1 MNVGLVLYN
10 GLLPVAGL
18 AARCAAPF
26 NGKIALG
33 LKGRVGF
40 KGRWKEKSGL
50 LGRRGPVVWFHVSSV
65 GEFEQAK
72 PVMSRLASRLGPS
85 LEIALTFYSP
95 SGMSYFE
102 RFDRS
107 TRIEAIRFLD
117 YLPLDTPANARFCL
131 ETLRPDMV
139 VFVKYDLWPNLVVE
153 SARRGVP
160 LVLVSGTLSPG
171 SRRLAWPARGFYAS
185 LYSKF
190 TAIAAISQ
198 EDAARFNKDVR
209 PGVEIVAAG
218 DTRFDRVCERIDASP
233 VKIAPAIGAAKR
245 TWIVAGSTWPKDE
258 AVVIPGFASLRRA
271 HPEAGLVLVPHEPTA
286 ARLAEIREAL
296 GRESLEF
303 ELLSSLQDDA
313 AVSAP
318 VVVADG
324 IGYLAE
330 LYRCGTIAYVGGSF
344 TTGVHN
350 VMEPAVLGLPILFGP
365 RIDNSL
371 EARELVEL
379 GSGAVVRTASDFAE
393 ATSALLDNPARLR
406 RKGDEAAGFIRGGC
420 GAALRC
426 VDLIERCLARKA

>member
-1 MNVGLVLYN
+1 MNLGLVLYN
-10 GLLPVAGL
+10 SLLPAAGL
-18 AARCAAPF
+18 AARLAAPF
-26 NGKIALG
+26 NRKLAEG
-33 LKGRVGF
+33 LKGREGF
-40 KGRWKEKSGL
+40 KERWIERSGRLERK
-50 LGRRGPVVWFHVSSV
+50 GPVVWFHVSSV

-72 PVMSRLASRLGPS
+72 PVMSELASRLGPS

-95 SGMSYFE
+95 SGMNYFE

-107 TRIEAIRFLD
+107 KRIAAIRFLD

-131 ETLRPDMV
+131 DALRPDMV

-190 TAIAAISQ
+190 AAIAAISE
-198 EDAARFNKDVR
+198 EDAQRFTKDLR
-209 PGVEIVAAG
+209 RGVEIVAAG

-233 VKIAPAIGAAKR
+233 VKIAPAIAAAGR
-245 TWIVAGSTWPKDE
+245 RWIVAGSTWPKDE
-258 AVVIPGFASLRRA
+258 AVVVPGFAALHRA
-271 HPEAGLVLVPHEPTA
+271 HPDAGLILVPHEPTET
-286 ARLAEIREAL
+286 RLAEIREAL
-296 GRESLEF
+296 RRENLPF
-303 ELLSSLQDDA
+303 RLLSSLDDGT
-313 AVSAP
+313 AVPEP

-330 LYRCGTIAYVGGSF
+330 LYRAGTIAYVGGSF

-350 VMEPAVLGLPILFGP
+350 VMEPAVLGLPVFFGP

-371 EARELVEL
+371 EARKLVDL
-379 GSGAVVRTASDFAE
+379 GSGAVARTAGDFAS
-393 ATSALLDNPARLR
+393 AVSALLDDDKLLR
-406 RKGDEAAGFIRGGC
+406 GKGETASRFVRSGC

-426 VDLIERCLARKA
+426 VDVIERCLGRRA